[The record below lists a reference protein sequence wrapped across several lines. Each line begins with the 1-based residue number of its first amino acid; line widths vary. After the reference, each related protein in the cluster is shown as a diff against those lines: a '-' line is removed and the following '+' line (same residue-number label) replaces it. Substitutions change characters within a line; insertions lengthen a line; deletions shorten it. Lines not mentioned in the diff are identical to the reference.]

1 MITPLGRWAA
11 GRLPE
16 GLPGLADPGLPAAEM
31 IAEAARF
38 SDPEQRDHV
47 AWGWLAERQPAE
59 AAREILAA
67 AEQMSALLRSVAV
80 GGAERLG
87 QDTLPA
93 WRERRRAP
101 RAGPPARARRA
112 RRDQAPRRTHRD
124 WPR

>member
-16 GLPGLADPGLPAAEM
+16 GLPGLADPSLPAAEM

-38 SDPEQRDHV
+38 SDLEQRDHV

-67 AEQMSALLRSVAV
+67 AGRLSPLLRTVAV

-87 QDTLPA
+87 QATRPA
-93 WRERRRAP
+93 WRE
-101 RAGPPARARRA
+101 PPA
-112 RRDQAPRRTHRD
+112 
-124 WPR
+124 

>member
-16 GLPGLADPGLPAAEM
+16 GLPGLADPGLPAAGM

-38 SDPEQRDHV
+38 SDLEQRDHV

-67 AEQMSALLRSVAV
+67 AEGMSALLRSVAV
-80 GGAERLG
+80 GVAERLG

-93 WRERRRAP
+93 WRELTAAP
-101 RAGPPARARRA
+101 RVGPHAPARLGA
-112 RRDQAPRRTHRD
+112 RDQAPEPGDPH
-124 WPR
+124 WP